1 MLELK
6 NLKKVYTTKGNVEV
20 RALDDISI
28 NFPETGMVFL
38 LGKSGSGKSTL
49 LNVTGGL
56 DKPDSGEIIVKGRSS
71 LDFTSSDFD
80 SYRNTFIGFIFQE
93 YNVLGEFT
101 VEDNIGLALEL
112 QGKSKDKKAINEL
125 LSQVDLEGLGKRK
138 PNTLSGGQKQRVAIA
153 RALIKNPEIIMADE
167 PTGSL
172 DSNTGKQVFDT
183 LKKLSKEKLVIVV
196 SHDREFANVYAD
208 RIIELKDGKVI
219 SDVSRTVENG
229 LDEGNVI
236 VNDGVI
242 AIKDADNLS
251 DEDIKKVISA
261 LKEAGGEAVITTS
274 KGDVKEV
281 KRICKINDEGKKEG
295 FSKTKTVN
303 TKEYDGKNTKF
314 IRSKLPASHALRIGA
329 SSLKVKPTR
338 LLFTVFLSVVAFTL
352 FGVLSTMM
360 LYNPIYSIA
369 MSLEDSAYKN
379 IALTKTYD
387 YVDRSYKIDE
397 EGNILFDTLVKEGAV
412 KTVNTRFSANEIANL
427 NNNDEGLE
435 FAGVFTCGKTSYK
448 SDKISDIS
456 NDNSFILYPHGVKM
470 LEIKHVNQH
479 YYSKL
484 GVSGFSDCGPEFLKR
499 QGYVLHGRYPENE
512 NEIAVPEY
520 IYRMLRDNLSGITQ
534 YSDLFTGE
542 YRFDK
547 KIKNLKIVGVYEIPI
562 DDKYEALKINVSS
575 IKLSDSLK
583 ALKTEFAEVISNSF
597 NNVIFVN
604 EDFYNKYSYAYNVI
618 NFDTRK
624 GLKISNTPFGE
635 NDYVLNVNYSNLFTQ
650 TAYERYKNNF
660 IFYDKDGKEVE
671 FSMENS
677 TDVYLPVYSILGYSN
692 LVNTFESRGSINNV
706 ADANGDIVTYAED
719 IVKGLPENSWYR
731 YKNASNSGWT
741 INPYYEAYDDARY
754 RYANT
759 DNSYLDEEI
768 EVILST
774 LIANYQ
780 AVTGEEIF
788 EGQQFINDNVYVKNA
803 ENVELKFNVK
813 GYYFIKND
821 KISNYVMFNREGLD
835 TVSMSMEESNKYIT
849 KIDNI
854 ETVNYYKDFYT
865 DYKDQGGKYDKLIT
879 KTDNK
884 RSQSMFMLEN
894 SPEFSK
900 YHMENA
906 VYTSAYESA
915 SLVAKLKIVF
925 LIAGVVAGFIS
936 AFMLLN
942 FVAVSISIKRK
953 EIGVL
958 RAVGARSMDVFK
970 IFFAES
976 LIIVLS
982 CFLIASIAGYYVC
995 SLINVYTMQSFINI
1009 KLFDYG
1015 ILSVLMILV
1024 ISVVVAFIATYL
1036 PVRSASKKPP
1046 IDSMR
1051 EI

>member
-6 NLKKVYTTKGNVEV
+6 NLKKVYKTKGNVEV

-125 LSQVDLEGLGKRK
+125 LSRVDLDGLGKRK

-196 SHDREFANVYAD
+196 SHDREFANTYAD

-219 SDVSRTVENG
+219 SDVSRTIESGV
-229 LDEGNVI
+229 DEGNVTI
-236 VNDGVI
+236 NDGVI

-251 DEDIKKVISA
+251 DEDIAKVISA
-261 LKEAGGEAVITTS
+261 LKQAGGEAVITTS

-295 FSKTKTVN
+295 FSKTKTVK
-303 TKEYDGKNTKF
+303 TKNYDGKETKF

-379 IALTKTYD
+379 IALTKSYD
-387 YVDRSYKIDE
+387 YVDRTYKIDE

-427 NNNDEGLE
+427 NNNDEGLD
-435 FAGVFTCGKTSYK
+435 FAGVFTLGKTTYK
-448 SDKISDIS
+448 DDKISDIS
-456 NDNSFILYPHGVKM
+456 NDNSFILYPHGIKM
-470 LEIKHVNQH
+470 LEIKYVNQH

-484 GVSGFSDCGPEFLKR
+484 GVSGFSDCGPEYLTR

-520 IYRMLRDNLSGITQ
+520 IYRMLRDNTGGITK

-547 KIKNLKIVGVYEIPI
+547 KIQKLKIVGVVEIPI
-562 DDKYEALKINVSS
+562 DDKYEALKINASS

-583 ALKTEFAEVISNSF
+583 ALKTEFAEVINNSF

-604 EDFYNKYSYAYNVI
+604 EDFYNKYNSAYDVVS
-618 NFDTRK
+618 FDTRK
-624 GLKISNTPFGE
+624 GLKISNTPFAE

-650 TAYERYKNNF
+650 TAYERYKDSF
-660 IFYDKDGKEVE
+660 IFFDKDGKEVE

-677 TDVYLPVYSILGYSN
+677 TDAYLPVYSILGYSN
-692 LVNTFESRGSINNV
+692 LVNKFESDDYGITDKVDEYGNV
-706 ADANGDIVTYAED
+706 IPAKQV
-719 IVKGLPENSWYR
+719 VQSLPENAWYKC
-731 YKNASNSGWT
+731 KNESNYGWT
-741 INPYYEAYDDARY
+741 INPYYKDYTEAR
-754 RYANT
+754 RKYADT

-788 EGQQFINDNVYVKNA
+788 GGQQFIKDNVYVKNTD
-803 ENVELKFNVK
+803 NVELKFNVK

-821 KISNYVMFNREGLD
+821 KLSNYTMFNREGLD

-854 ETVNYYKDFYT
+854 ETVNYYKEFYT
-865 DYKDQGGKYDKLIT
+865 EYSVQNGKYDKLIT
-879 KTDNK
+879 KTDNN

-915 SLVAKLKIVF
+915 SFVAKLKIVF

-942 FVAVSISIKRK
+942 FVSVSISIKRK

-995 SLINVYTMQSFINI
+995 DLINVYTMQSFINI

-1046 IDSMR
+1046 VDSMR